1 MVTRRFIKAFPE
13 QLYQLCATGRA
24 PLTNNGA
31 GYVWQDALEELR
43 VEFEWVLNCH
53 PGSRIVARG
62 SEWWQIDRGQ
72 VAVRFWIAAMEIEG
86 TA

>member
-31 GYVWQDALEELR
+31 GYVWQDALRELR
-43 VEFEWVLNCH
+43 KEFEWALMD
-53 PGSRIVARG
+53 PGIRIVARG
-62 SEWWQIDRGQ
+62 SEWWEIDRGQ
-72 VAVRFWIAAMEIEG
+72 VTIRFWIAVMEIEG
-86 TA
+86 TG